1 MNIERSVGV
10 EKRWLEQSKISKNG
24 EKGKKLAILSERP
37 F

>member
-10 EKRWLEQSKISKNG
+10 EKRWLEQLKTTKKG
-24 EKGKKLAILSERP
+24 EKGKKLEILSERP

>member
-1 MNIERSVGV
+1 MNTERSVGI
-10 EKRWLEQSKISKNG
+10 EKRWLEQLKTSNKG